1 MNKYKRI
8 LILVLMGVASIR
20 LALDFILIMQG
31 ATYSW
36 FGVLT
41 ALFNC
46 FIVGVGLDVVR
57 GWLCQYLG
65 AK

>member
-1 MNKYKRI
+1 MKNKKTL
-8 LILVLMGVASIR
+8 LIKILMGVAGIR
-20 LALDFILIMQG
+20 LALDFILLIFLG
-31 ATYSW
+31 ATYTW

-57 GWLCQYLG
+57 G
-65 AK
+65 

>member
-1 MNKYKRI
+1 MRNKKTL
-8 LILVLMGVASIR
+8 LIKILMGVASIR
-20 LALDFILIMQG
+20 LALDFILLIFLG
-31 ATYSW
+31 ATYTW

-57 GWLCQYLG
+57 G
-65 AK
+65 